1 MNASND
7 QNQPTEKTVE
17 QINEHSSSNLVNFG
31 SSLKIL
37 YNNKPKMYSLLLP
50 GSLCFWNSHLIN
62 VHEANDLFPWGG
74 KLRTLKVSLGWIQ

>member
-37 YNNKPKMYSLLLP
+37 HHNKPKMYSLLLP
-50 GSLCFWNSHLIN
+50 GSLCF
-62 VHEANDLFPWGG
+62 
-74 KLRTLKVSLGWIQ
+74 

>member
-31 SSLKIL
+31 SSLKNSTPQLTKNVFIIVAWIVMFFEIL
-37 YNNKPKMYSLLLP
+37 ISLMCMKQMT
-50 GSLCFWNSHLIN
+50 CFPE
-62 VHEANDLFPWGG
+62 V
-74 KLRTLKVSLGWIQ
+74 VS